1 MTKMFLTLV
10 RDRTPKNHTAGEM
23 FYKGHQ
29 LCYTCEDLVR
39 IEKIKGITAI
49 PNGTYKVIITY
60 SNRFK
65 KPLPLLLDVPNFTGV
80 RIHAGNT
87 AEDTEGC
94 ILVGL
99 EQTPTGVGR
108 SRDAM
113 NLIMPLIDG
122 ALKRGEEVELEI
134 I

>member
-1 MTKMFLTLV
+1 MTDMFLTLV
-10 RDRTPKNHTAGEM
+10 RDRTPKDHTAGEI

-29 LCYTCEDLVR
+29 LCYSCEDLVR
-39 IEKIKGITAI
+39 IEKIKGKTAI
-49 PNGTYKVIITY
+49 PNGTYEVIITM

-65 KPLPLLLDVPNFTGV
+65 KPLPLLLNVPNFEGV
-80 RIHAGNT
+80 RIHSGNT

-99 EQTPTGVGR
+99 ERTKTGVGK

-113 NLIMPLIDG
+113 NLIMPLIAG
-122 ALKRGEEVELEI
+122 AIKRGEKVWLEI
-134 I
+134 V